1 MYAKADL
8 YIRTGRNLEAAKALL
23 ERYLNATLT
32 PEDPPRA
39 EAVKLL
45 RKVRGG

>member
-1 MYAKADL
+1 MYARADL
-8 YIRTGRNLEAAKALL
+8 YIRTGRNLEAARALL
-23 ERYLNATLT
+23 ERYVTATLT

-39 EAVKLL
+39 EAARLL